1 MSMIVLQLLD
11 EGVPEHEI
19 ERLLTH
25 WGGLPIYVPL
35 HIDEEH
41 QLVRIAGPQVA
52 AALSRLYGGE
62 RIVIPLGATFRR
74 ERLRRKIMEL
84 KAAGLNNCEI
94 ARRLGVHLRQVQ
106 RLAHVQTDDRPAP
119 AASAQKEMDF

>member
-1 MSMIVLQLLD
+1 MSMIVRQLLD

-41 QLVRIAGPQVA
+41 QLARIAGSRVA
-52 AALSRLYGGE
+52 EALSRLYGGE
-62 RIVIPLGATFRR
+62 RLVIPLGASFRR
-74 ERLRRKIMEL
+74 ELQRRKVAEL
-84 KAAGLNNCEI
+84 KAAGLNHCEI
-94 ARRLGVHLRQVQ
+94 ARRLGLHIRQVQ
-106 RLAHVQTDDRPAP
+106 RLIHTEAGDHAEHL
-119 AASAQKEMDF
+119 SAQKEFDL